1 MKKKF
6 IILFIFIITILTGC
20 SNNKKVSN
28 KDFEKLS
35 IEEKVN
41 YKMDNLSIDEKIAQ
55 MLIVYYIDNSGDKS
69 TIKFD
74 LPEGMDIYTGF
85 ILMSDNITTYDRTL
99 NFVKGMQNDSDIP
112 MIISTDEEGGSVQR
126 IKGIR
131 DISVTDIPYM
141 YYLGQTKDKNLAY
154 KVGEIIA
161 NELRTIGVNLTYA
174 PVMDIYSNPNN
185 TVIGKRSFGSDPNT
199 VYDMATSLKNG
210 IEDNLVNTCIKHFP
224 GHGDTET
231 DSHFEI
237 PIINKTLD
245 ELENSDL
252 LPFIKSINDTNMIM
266 VGHVALPKITNSS
279 IAASLSKEIVTDL
292 LKNKYNYKGLVIT
305 DALNM
310 RSLTNNY
317 SDKEIYTMAINAG
330 VDLLLMPNGSKNAIK
345 YIKEA
350 IDDEE
355 IDINTIN
362 ESVRKILTYKYSNIK
377 ENYLDKSYLNKNEY
391 SNVLNQIIINEN

>member
-55 MLIVYYIDNSGDKS
+55 MLIVYYIGDEYDENLS
-69 TIKFD
+69 NIIKEVK
-74 LPEGMDIYTGF
+74 PGGF

-99 NFVKGMQNDSDIP
+99 NFVKGMQNDSDIH

-266 VGHVALPKITNSS
+266 VGHIALPKITNSS
-279 IAASLSKEIVTDL
+279 IPASLSKEIVTDL

-310 RSLTNNY
+310 GSLTNNY

-355 IDINTIN
+355 MDINTIN

-377 ENYLDKSYLNKNEY
+377 ENYLDKSYLNKSEY

>member
-55 MLIVYYIDNSGDKS
+55 MLIVYYIGDEYDENLS
-69 TIKFD
+69 NIIKEVK
-74 LPEGMDIYTGF
+74 PGGF

-266 VGHVALPKITNSS
+266 VGHIALPKITNSS
-279 IAASLSKEIVTDL
+279 IPASLSKEIVTDL

>member
-1 MKKKF
+1 MKNKISIMF
-6 IILFIFIITILTGC
+6 IVFILFITGC
-20 SNNKKVSN
+20 NNKKL
-28 KDFEKLS
+28 DQEKIIL
-35 IEEKVN
+35 
-41 YKMDNLSIDEKIAQ
+41 DNLSLEEKIAQ
-55 MLIVYYIDNSGDKS
+55 MLIIYHPSNEYDEKIKS
-69 TIKFD
+69 IIKE
-74 LPEGMDIYTGF
+74 LKPGGF
-85 ILMSDNITTYDRTL
+85 ILMNNNISTYDKTL
-99 NFVKGMQNDSDIP
+99 NLVTSMQNDSEIP
-112 MIISTDEEGGSVQR
+112 MIIAIDQEGGSVQR
-126 IKGIR
+126 LKS
-131 DISVTDIPYM
+131 ISDVEVTDIPYM
-141 YYLGQTKDKNLAY
+141 YYLGQTNNKDLAY
-154 KVGEIIA
+154 SVGKIMAEQ
-161 NELRTIGVNLTYA
+161 LRTIGVNLTYA

-237 PIINKTLD
+237 PIINKTLV

-266 VGHVALPKITNSS
+266 VGHIALPKITNSS
-279 IAASLSKEIVTDL
+279 IPASLSKEIVTDL

-355 IDINTIN
+355 ININIIN

>member
-55 MLIVYYIDNSGDKS
+55 MLIVYYIGDEYDENLS
-69 TIKFD
+69 NIIKEVK
-74 LPEGMDIYTGF
+74 PGGF

-126 IKGIR
+126 IKEIR

-237 PIINKTLD
+237 PIINKTLV

-266 VGHVALPKITNSS
+266 VGHIALPKITNSS
-279 IAASLSKEIVTDL
+279 IPASLSKEIVTDL

-377 ENYLDKSYLNKNEY
+377 ENYLDKSYLNKSEY

>member
-55 MLIVYYIDNSGDKS
+55 MLIVYYIGDEYDENLS
-69 TIKFD
+69 NIIKEVK
-74 LPEGMDIYTGF
+74 PGGF

-237 PIINKTLD
+237 PIINKTLV

-266 VGHVALPKITNSS
+266 VGHIALPKITNSS
-279 IAASLSKEIVTDL
+279 IPASLSKEIVTDI
-292 LKNKYNYKGLVIT
+292 LKNKYNYRGLVIT

-377 ENYLDKSYLNKNEY
+377 ENYLDKSYLNKSEY

>member
-55 MLIVYYIDNSGDKS
+55 MLIVYYIGDEYDENLS
-69 TIKFD
+69 NIIKEVK
-74 LPEGMDIYTGF
+74 PGGF

-231 DSHFEI
+231 DSHFET

-266 VGHVALPKITNSS
+266 VGHIALPKITNSS
-279 IAASLSKEIVTDL
+279 IPASLSKEIVTDL

-310 RSLTNNY
+310 RSLTDNY

-377 ENYLDKSYLNKNEY
+377 ENYLDKSYLNKSEY

>member
-55 MLIVYYIDNSGDKS
+55 MLIVYYIGDEYDENLS
-69 TIKFD
+69 NIIKEVK
-74 LPEGMDIYTGF
+74 PGGF

-154 KVGEIIA
+154 KVGKIIA

-266 VGHVALPKITNSS
+266 VGHIALPKITNSS
-279 IAASLSKEIVTDL
+279 IPASLSKEIVTDL

-377 ENYLDKSYLNKNEY
+377 ENYLDKSYLNKSEY

>member
-55 MLIVYYIDNSGDKS
+55 MLIVYYIGDEYDENLS
-69 TIKFD
+69 NIIKEVK
-74 LPEGMDIYTGF
+74 PGGF

-126 IKGIR
+126 IKEIR

-185 TVIGKRSFGSDPNT
+185 IVIGKRSFGSDPNT

-266 VGHVALPKITNSS
+266 VGHIALPKITNSS
-279 IAASLSKEIVTDL
+279 IPASLSKEIVTDL

-345 YIKEA
+345 YIKDA

-355 IDINTIN
+355 ININIIN

-377 ENYLDKSYLNKNEY
+377 ENYLDKSYLNKSEY

>member
-55 MLIVYYIDNSGDKS
+55 MLIVYYIGDEYDENLS
-69 TIKFD
+69 NIIKEVK
-74 LPEGMDIYTGF
+74 PGGF

-131 DISVTDIPYM
+131 DISVTDI

-199 VYDMATSLKNG
+199 VYDMATSLRNG

-231 DSHFEI
+231 DSHFET

-266 VGHVALPKITNSS
+266 VGHIALPKITNSS
-279 IAASLSKEIVTDL
+279 IPASLSKEIVTDL

-310 RSLTNNY
+310 RSLTDNY

-377 ENYLDKSYLNKNEY
+377 ENYLDKSYLNKSEY

>member
-55 MLIVYYIDNSGDKS
+55 MLIVYYIGDEYDENLS
-69 TIKFD
+69 NIIKEVK
-74 LPEGMDIYTGF
+74 PGGF

-266 VGHVALPKITNSS
+266 VGHIALPKITNSS
-279 IAASLSKEIVTDL
+279 IPASLSKEIVTDI

-310 RSLTNNY
+310 RSLTDNY

>member
-55 MLIVYYIDNSGDKS
+55 MLIVYYIGDEYDENLS
-69 TIKFD
+69 NIIKEVK
-74 LPEGMDIYTGF
+74 PGGF

-126 IKGIR
+126 IKEIR

-185 TVIGKRSFGSDPNT
+185 IVIGKRSFGSDPNT

-252 LPFIKSINDTNMIM
+252 LPFIKSVNDTNMIM
-266 VGHVALPKITNSS
+266 VGHIALPKITNSS
-279 IAASLSKEIVTDL
+279 IPASLSKEIVTDL

-355 IDINTIN
+355 ININIIN

-377 ENYLDKSYLNKNEY
+377 ENYLDKSYLNKSEY

>member
-55 MLIVYYIDNSGDKS
+55 MLIVYYIGDEYDENLS
-69 TIKFD
+69 NIIKEVK
-74 LPEGMDIYTGF
+74 PGGF

-141 YYLGQTKDKNLAY
+141 YYLGQTKNKNLAY

-237 PIINKTLD
+237 PIINKTLV

-266 VGHVALPKITNSS
+266 VGHIALPKITNSS
-279 IAASLSKEIVTDL
+279 IPASLSKEIVTDL

-310 RSLTNNY
+310 RSLTDNY

-377 ENYLDKSYLNKNEY
+377 ENYLDKSYLNKSEY

>member
-55 MLIVYYIDNSGDKS
+55 MLIVYYIGDEYDENLS
-69 TIKFD
+69 NIIKEVK
-74 LPEGMDIYTGF
+74 PGGF

-199 VYDMATSLKNG
+199 VYDMATSLRNG

-231 DSHFEI
+231 DSHFET

-266 VGHVALPKITNSS
+266 VGHIALPKITNSS
-279 IAASLSKEIVTDL
+279 IPASLSKEIVTDL

-310 RSLTNNY
+310 RSLTDNY

-377 ENYLDKSYLNKNEY
+377 ENYLDKSYLNKSEY

>member
-55 MLIVYYIDNSGDKS
+55 MLIVYYIGDEYDENLS
-69 TIKFD
+69 NIIKEVK
-74 LPEGMDIYTGF
+74 PGGF

-266 VGHVALPKITNSS
+266 VGHIALPKITNSS
-279 IAASLSKEIVTDL
+279 IPASLSKEIVTDI

-377 ENYLDKSYLNKNEY
+377 ENYLDKSYLNKSEY

>member
-55 MLIVYYIDNSGDKS
+55 MLIVYYIGDEYDENLS
-69 TIKFD
+69 NIIKEVK
-74 LPEGMDIYTGF
+74 PGGF

-266 VGHVALPKITNSS
+266 VGHIALPKITNSS
-279 IAASLSKEIVTDL
+279 IPASLSKEIVTDL

-355 IDINTIN
+355 MDINTIN

-377 ENYLDKSYLNKNEY
+377 ENYLDKSYLNKSEY

>member
-55 MLIVYYIDNSGDKS
+55 MLIVYYIGDEYDENLS
-69 TIKFD
+69 NIIKEVK
-74 LPEGMDIYTGF
+74 PGGF

-266 VGHVALPKITNSS
+266 VGHIALPKITNSS
-279 IAASLSKEIVTDL
+279 IPASLSKEIVTDL

-330 VDLLLMPNGSKNAIK
+330 VDLLLMPNGTKNAIK

-377 ENYLDKSYLNKNEY
+377 ENYLDKSYLNKSEY

>member
-6 IILFIFIITILTGC
+6 IISFIFIITILTGC
-20 SNNKKVSN
+20 SNNKKISN

-55 MLIVYYIDNSGDKS
+55 MLIVYYIGDEYDENLS
-69 TIKFD
+69 NIIKEVK
-74 LPEGMDIYTGF
+74 PGGF

-266 VGHVALPKITNSS
+266 VGHIALPKITNSS
-279 IAASLSKEIVTDL
+279 IPASLSKEIVTDL

-310 RSLTNNY
+310 RSLTDNY

-377 ENYLDKSYLNKNEY
+377 ENYLDKSYLNKSEY

>member
-55 MLIVYYIDNSGDKS
+55 MLIVYYIGDEYDENLS
-69 TIKFD
+69 NIIKKVK
-74 LPEGMDIYTGF
+74 PGGF

-231 DSHFEI
+231 DSHFET

-266 VGHVALPKITNSS
+266 VGHIALPKITNSS
-279 IAASLSKEIVTDL
+279 IPASLSKEIVTDL

-310 RSLTNNY
+310 KSLTDNY

>member
-55 MLIVYYIDNSGDKS
+55 MLIVYYIGDEYDENLS
-69 TIKFD
+69 NIIKEVK
-74 LPEGMDIYTGF
+74 PGGF

-161 NELRTIGVNLTYA
+161 NELRTIGVKLTYA
-174 PVMDIYSNPNN
+174 PVMAIYSNPNN

-237 PIINKTLD
+237 PIINKTLV

-266 VGHVALPKITNSS
+266 VGHIALPKITNSS
-279 IAASLSKEIVTDL
+279 IPASLSKEIVTDL

-377 ENYLDKSYLNKNEY
+377 ENYLDKSYLNKSEY

>member
-55 MLIVYYIDNSGDKS
+55 MLIVYYIGDEYDENLS
-69 TIKFD
+69 NIIKEVK
-74 LPEGMDIYTGF
+74 PGGF

-266 VGHVALPKITNSS
+266 VGHIALPKITNSS
-279 IAASLSKEIVTDL
+279 IPASLSKEIVTDI

-310 RSLTNNY
+310 RSLMDNY

>member
-55 MLIVYYIDNSGDKS
+55 MLIVYYIGDEYDENLS
-69 TIKFD
+69 NIIKEVK
-74 LPEGMDIYTGF
+74 PGGF

-185 TVIGKRSFGSDPNT
+185 TVIGKRSFGSNPNT

-266 VGHVALPKITNSS
+266 VGHIALPKITNSS
-279 IAASLSKEIVTDL
+279 IPASLSKEIVTDL

-310 RSLTNNY
+310 GSLTNNY

>member
-55 MLIVYYIDNSGDKS
+55 MLIVYYIGDEYDENLS
-69 TIKFD
+69 NIIKEVK
-74 LPEGMDIYTGF
+74 PGGF

-237 PIINKTLD
+237 PIINKTLV

-266 VGHVALPKITNSS
+266 VGHIALPKITNSS
-279 IAASLSKEIVTDL
+279 IPASLSKEIVTDI

-377 ENYLDKSYLNKNEY
+377 ENYLDKSYLNKSEY

>member
-55 MLIVYYIDNSGDKS
+55 MLIVYYIGDEYDENLS
-69 TIKFD
+69 NIIKEVK
-74 LPEGMDIYTGF
+74 PGGF

-126 IKGIR
+126 IKEIR

-185 TVIGKRSFGSDPNT
+185 IVIGKRSFGSDPNT

-266 VGHVALPKITNSS
+266 VGHIALPKITNSS
-279 IAASLSKEIVTDL
+279 IPASLSKEIVTDL

-355 IDINTIN
+355 ININIIN

-377 ENYLDKSYLNKNEY
+377 ENYLDKSYLNKSEY

>member
-55 MLIVYYIDNSGDKS
+55 MLIVYYIGDEYDENLS
-69 TIKFD
+69 NIIKEVK
-74 LPEGMDIYTGF
+74 PGGF

-237 PIINKTLD
+237 PIINKTLV

-266 VGHVALPKITNSS
+266 VGHIALPKITNSS
-279 IAASLSKEIVTDL
+279 IPASLSKEIVTDL

-310 RSLTNNY
+310 RSLTDNY

>member
-55 MLIVYYIDNSGDKS
+55 MLIVYYIGDEYDENLS
-69 TIKFD
+69 NIIKEVK
-74 LPEGMDIYTGF
+74 PGGF

-231 DSHFEI
+231 DSHFET

-266 VGHVALPKITNSS
+266 VGHIALPKITNSS
-279 IAASLSKEIVTDL
+279 IPASLSKEIVTDI
-292 LKNKYNYKGLVIT
+292 LKNKYNYRGLVIT

>member
-1 MKKKF
+1 MYEEKKY
-6 IILFIFIITILTGC
+6 IAVFIITILTGC

-55 MLIVYYIDNSGDKS
+55 MLIVYYIGDEYDENLS
-69 TIKFD
+69 NIIKEVK
-74 LPEGMDIYTGF
+74 PGGF

-237 PIINKTLD
+237 PIINKTLV

-266 VGHVALPKITNSS
+266 VGHIALPKITNSS
-279 IAASLSKEIVTDL
+279 IPASLSKEIVTDL

-310 RSLTNNY
+310 RSLTDNY

-377 ENYLDKSYLNKNEY
+377 ENYLDKSYLNKSEY

>member
-55 MLIVYYIDNSGDKS
+55 MLIVYYIGDEYDENLS
-69 TIKFD
+69 NIIKEVK
-74 LPEGMDIYTGF
+74 PGGF

-210 IEDNLVNTCIKHFP
+210 FEDNLVNTCIKHFP

-266 VGHVALPKITNSS
+266 VGHIALPKITNSS
-279 IAASLSKEIVTDL
+279 IPASLSKEIVTDL

-310 RSLTNNY
+310 RSLTDNY

>member
-55 MLIVYYIDNSGDKS
+55 MLIVYYIGDEYDENLS
-69 TIKFD
+69 NIIKEVK
-74 LPEGMDIYTGF
+74 PGGF

-185 TVIGKRSFGSDPNT
+185 TVIGKRSFGSNPNT

-266 VGHVALPKITNSS
+266 VGHIALPKITNSS
-279 IAASLSKEIVTDL
+279 IPASLSKEIVTDL

-310 RSLTNNY
+310 GSLTNNY

-355 IDINTIN
+355 MDINTIN

-377 ENYLDKSYLNKNEY
+377 ENYLDKSYLNKSEY

>member
-55 MLIVYYIDNSGDKS
+55 MLIVYYIGDEYDENLS
-69 TIKFD
+69 NIIKEVK
-74 LPEGMDIYTGF
+74 PGGF

-266 VGHVALPKITNSS
+266 VGHIALPKITNSS
-279 IAASLSKEIVTDL
+279 IPASLSKEIVTDI
-292 LKNKYNYKGLVIT
+292 LKNKYNYRGLVIT

-377 ENYLDKSYLNKNEY
+377 ENYLDKSYLNKSEY

>member
-55 MLIVYYIDNSGDKS
+55 MLIVYYIGDEYDENLS
-69 TIKFD
+69 NIIKEVK
-74 LPEGMDIYTGF
+74 PGGF

-174 PVMDIYSNPNN
+174 PVMDIYSNTNN

-266 VGHVALPKITNSS
+266 VGHIALPKITNSS
-279 IAASLSKEIVTDL
+279 IPASLSKEIVTDL

-310 RSLTNNY
+310 RSLTDNY

-377 ENYLDKSYLNKNEY
+377 ENYLDKSYLNKSEY

>member
-20 SNNKKVSN
+20 SNNKKISN

-55 MLIVYYIDNSGDKS
+55 MLIVYYIGDEYDENLS
-69 TIKFD
+69 NIIKEVK
-74 LPEGMDIYTGF
+74 PGGF

-266 VGHVALPKITNSS
+266 VGHIALPKITNSS
-279 IAASLSKEIVTDL
+279 IPASLSKEIVTDL

-310 RSLTNNY
+310 GSLTNNY

-355 IDINTIN
+355 MDINTIN

-377 ENYLDKSYLNKNEY
+377 ENYLDKSYLNKSEY

>member
-55 MLIVYYIDNSGDKS
+55 MLIVYYIGDEYDENLS
-69 TIKFD
+69 NIIKEVK
-74 LPEGMDIYTGF
+74 PGGF

-185 TVIGKRSFGSDPNT
+185 TVIGKRSFGSNPNT

-266 VGHVALPKITNSS
+266 VGHIALPKITNSS
-279 IAASLSKEIVTDL
+279 IPASLSKEIVTDL

-310 RSLTNNY
+310 GSLTNNY

-350 IDDEE
+350 IDNNE
-355 IDINTIN
+355 IDIETIN

-377 ENYLDKSYLNKNEY
+377 ENYLDKSYLNKSEY

>member
-55 MLIVYYIDNSGDKS
+55 MLIVYYIGDEYDENLS
-69 TIKFD
+69 NIIKEVK
-74 LPEGMDIYTGF
+74 PGGF

-266 VGHVALPKITNSS
+266 VGHIALPKITNSS
-279 IAASLSKEIVTDL
+279 IPASLTKEIVTDL

-310 RSLTNNY
+310 RSLTDNY

>member
-20 SNNKKVSN
+20 FNNKKVSN

-55 MLIVYYIDNSGDKS
+55 MLIVYYIGDEYDENLS
-69 TIKFD
+69 NIIKEVK
-74 LPEGMDIYTGF
+74 PGGF

-266 VGHVALPKITNSS
+266 VGHIALPKITNSS
-279 IAASLSKEIVTDL
+279 IPASLSKEIVTDL

-310 RSLTNNY
+310 GSLTNNY

-350 IDDEE
+350 IDNNE
-355 IDINTIN
+355 IDIETIN

-377 ENYLDKSYLNKNEY
+377 ENYLDKSYLNKSEY

>member
-55 MLIVYYIDNSGDKS
+55 MLIVYYIGDEYDENLS
-69 TIKFD
+69 NIIKEVK
-74 LPEGMDIYTGF
+74 PGGF

-266 VGHVALPKITNSS
+266 VGHIALPKITNSS
-279 IAASLSKEIVTDL
+279 IPASLSKEIVTDL

-355 IDINTIN
+355 ININIIN

>member
-55 MLIVYYIDNSGDKS
+55 MLIVYYIGDEYDENLS
-69 TIKFD
+69 NIIKEVK
-74 LPEGMDIYTGF
+74 PGGF

-126 IKGIR
+126 IKEIR

-185 TVIGKRSFGSDPNT
+185 IVIGKRSFGSDPNT

-266 VGHVALPKITNSS
+266 VGHIALPKITNSS
-279 IAASLSKEIVTDL
+279 IPASLSKEIVTDL

-355 IDINTIN
+355 ININIIK

-377 ENYLDKSYLNKNEY
+377 ENYLDKSYLNKSEY